1 MTLRMGEPYVDQHG
15 GLTQTGW
22 QAFTAMEERIA
33 DLEAKL
39 AAAVAVANAT
49 GGATVDTQA
58 RAELIAIKGALA

>member
-1 MTLRMGEPYVDQHG
+1 MTLRMGEPYVDQRG

-39 AAAVAVANAT
+39 AAAAAVSDAT
-49 GGATVDTQA
+49 GGATIDAEA